1 MATVG
6 TGIGQRGLP
15 PGHPVVLPSLV
26 VLGPSTAVALALAM
40 EVPPAQALEHP
51 WALLWLPVCAIS
63 WWWGPL
69 FVSPCEPRGSGDG
82 PRRGPGSPEAAGMA
96 PGCGQ
101 DKQWH
106 KEQRGDSGPKTCQGA
121 PRAPIPHPEA
131 WCQELCPQAHL
142 PLPALRCCLL
152 PTYQP
157 VVSLS
162 RRCCVSAPPALV
174 ALGGSHPLSPFSP
187 REGTAQQPPNGNSGP
202 CGWDQTQQGSHW
214 GDCGGDKDPA
224 MLVTST
230 WRALSPPNSCI
241 PPEPV
246 WQGPVQL
253 PRKRHPGWA
262 FPGHALL
269 HSSAES
275 TRRRKDLLEPGAP
288 TVLLVPPKVTRGS
301 QCRWC
306 PPVSHPPARILQKVG
321 KGKKEE
327 AETSEK

>member
-1 MATVG
+1 MPGALPAG
-6 TGIGQRGLP
+6 TPSPACPAL
-15 PGHPVVLPSLV
+15 LPSSHIPACGV
-26 VLGPSTAVALALAM
+26 T
-40 EVPPAQALEHP
+40 VP
-51 WALLWLPVCAIS
+51 
-63 WWWGPL
+63 
-69 FVSPCEPRGSGDG
+69 
-82 PRRGPGSPEAAGMA
+82 
-96 PGCGQ
+96 
-101 DKQWH
+101 
-106 KEQRGDSGPKTCQGA
+106 
-121 PRAPIPHPEA
+121 
-131 WCQELCPQAHL
+131 
-142 PLPALRCCLL
+142 RC
-152 PTYQP
+152 
-157 VVSLS
+157 
-162 RRCCVSAPPALV
+162 RVSAPPALV

-288 TVLLVPPKVTRGS
+288 IVLLVPPKVTRGS